1 MILRE
6 LSIEAFGVWKGLRL
20 TSLTPELNVFYG
32 PNEAGKTTVLQF
44 VRSMFY
50 GFSPERRRRYLPP
63 VGGGNGGGRLE
74 LEVQGKK
81 FLLERY
87 ENEAYPLGR
96 LTLRDESGAA
106 PPPQVLEQW
115 LGGLE
120 DKLYTHVFALEL
132 DELQELGTLSDMEA
146 ARRFYELSVGLGDVR
161 LESVLDSLR
170 DDRRRRL
177 GTPEQRARIQ
187 DLIAQRKSLRG
198 QLDQQRPDLDAE
210 QSLSAAQRELEVRI
224 GADEGR
230 IAELE
235 GRLKRLEGLAAVDGL
250 LRQRDRLQARLD
262 ELRQTRRLSPQAV
275 DRLEKLEQRLTA
287 RRARKEMQER
297 EARKVRSEAEKI
309 TVQPNWKGRRREV
322 EALAGQ
328 LPWLEALELRS
339 AEWRKEVAR
348 CEAELA
354 TLRKQTGAAPP
365 AAAAAPTNKNAP
377 ANPQTSRTAAS
388 PGSGAAQLLGSAPL
402 FALPTASSAP
412 ASSPAASAKGVS
424 LDAASLAEGASE
436 SAWEKVR
443 PLAAK
448 AIQARK
454 AFRKH
459 QVRARKRREQCEAAA
474 QRIASGLPDATHRD
488 LELAWEEVARHVELM
503 HERLQLEHRV
513 SQLHQDYQEAAARGA
528 ELIDSQVMPAWALYG
543 LAGLFTFGLMLLSA
557 SFLIPSW
564 FSSQW
569 GWMLSLAGLGGLGI
583 AGAVNYAWQRAAEF
597 RLEKAQQQAEGL
609 SAAIVQLQEEQRRID
624 VELPTSNIDL
634 HERLAQAEDEKARL
648 EEMLPLATQRK
659 SLKSKAQSA
668 VKKARAAQAQMNE
681 AMSAF
686 QSAVKSHGLP
696 EKILPTQIQSLGKC
710 FQQAAQLQARANL
723 FQQEIDRHQ
732 VLVDRLRGQ
741 VQKLFQELGQP
752 APQDLKA
759 GLEKLKSQLS
769 ERSDRLAQKRSL
781 VEQYRKVR
789 RRGSWDARVLAGLE
803 KTKQKRLAAWG
814 VSSAAEAAKLIERLA
829 EARKLRDEHKSLTAS
844 LKETARD
851 VGGAAAAV
859 AELAA
864 LEGGLAAA
872 RSGIE
877 RELKTAR
884 DGLQSAYQELGRLEA
899 RSESPT
905 DDKLRDELRRQLDVV
920 ETELQAA
927 CEAWQ
932 GLALAEALLDAVRV
946 DFEEHRQPRTLV
958 QASEYLR
965 ALTEGGYVK
974 IRSTVADRTLY
985 VEDAEGRILAVE
997 KLSRGARELLYLA
1010 LRLAIVDDYADK
1022 GVRLPVV
1029 LDDLFVNFDERRTQ
1043 AAVRLLVDFARRG
1056 RQVVVLTCH
1065 GHTANYFQD
1074 QGVPVRGLPPRD
1086 PETGRPAGER
1096 SWSDFAEPAAAVQT
1110 LEAEHL
1116 EPVRTVRPA
1125 PPAPAPL
1132 ASPASLA
1139 SPAPLASSAA
1149 WTANPSDRTPG
1160 WSETRLD
1167 RIVREAAEPAGSDD
1181 GTRPSGN
1188 LYGVFDGDG
1197 LDDEAPSVIEVQEMV
1212 EFPAP
1217 TPSQL
1222 GMEPSA
1228 PVDGLE
1234 RTPPRFP
1241 AAPPPRVEAVGG
1253 ESPDALSA
1261 DQEFDEED
1269 DELDAEDEA
1278 ELADTGHALL
1288 TGEGSNDPAPLP
1300 PAAVPIAFS
1309 AIAAAPDSI
1318 WWSHEMQIGEED
1330 AVPTIGSELVPVEEI
1345 GEVVDGSSFEHPGPL
1360 LPPPPVVEA
1369 PPEERR
1375 SALGPRRVKRKKLRR
1390 PIRPA
1395 ADLDASEAPA
1405 AKVPNAS
1412 RPPLLPTR
1420 DLYSLADDL
1429 DSGPGV
1435 YEAARPH
1442 VREGWK
1448 PQPPAGGDPR
1458 SNWWRLGA
1466 WPVDSSEESAES
1478 PDEPDDEDEDD
1489 DAPVIFEADSPSGW
1503 TAPSSPPPTPAP
1515 IETWL
1520 REDRDP
1526 PSPPQPPTPPPASR
1540 PPRAYREVNG
1550 PGAAPSVRPVRSLQP
1565 RLYSPEVEEIVVEP
1579 DEPPTIRYIDVP
1591 LDAFLGAASPTAA
1604 AEAALAAESKREPE
1618 DDLELDVEFDAAPR
1632 IEPESEPEEAPAPR
1646 KAASERRA
1654 AGGKKRKKKR
1664 STVQRRIDPPATETP
1679 QPSPP
1684 PWRST
1689 QVDTNILRWPAPPAI
1704 PPARS
1709 PSSRSPNS
1717 GNSME
1722 DFVSWAEWGGPPGED
1737 G

>member
-20 TSLTPELNVFYG
+20 TSLTPDLNVFYG

-63 VGGGNGGGRLE
+63 AGGGNGGGRLE
-74 LEVQGKK
+74 LEVQGKR
-81 FLLERY
+81 FQLERY

-106 PPPQVLEQW
+106 PSPQALEQW

-187 DLIAQRKSLRG
+187 DLIAQRKALHA
-198 QLDQQRPDLDAE
+198 QLDQHRPDLDAE
-210 QSLSAAQRELEVRI
+210 QSLSSAQRELEARI
-224 GADEGR
+224 GADEAR

-235 GRLKRLEGLAAVDGL
+235 DRLKRLEGLAAVDGL

-262 ELRQTRRLSPQAV
+262 DLRQTRRLSPQAV
-275 DRLEKLEQRLTA
+275 DRLEKLEQRLVA
-287 RRARKEMQER
+287 RRARKETQER

-309 TVQPNWKGRRREV
+309 TVQSNWKGRRREV

-354 TLRKQTGAAPP
+354 TLRKQTGAAPQ
-365 AAAAAPTNKNAP
+365 AAAAQAQSGKNAS
-377 ANPQTSRTAAS
+377 ANPQASRTAAS

-402 FALPTASSAP
+402 FALPT
-412 ASSPAASAKGVS
+412 SSPAPAPSTASAKGAS
-424 LDAASLAEGASE
+424 IDPAALAESASE
-436 SAWEKVR
+436 AAWEKVR

-448 AIQARK
+448 AIQARR

-474 QRIASGLPDATHRD
+474 QRIASGLPEATHRD

-569 GWMLSLAGLGGLGI
+569 GWLLSLAGLGGLGI

-659 SLKSKAQSA
+659 SLKSKVQSA
-668 VKKARAAQAQMNE
+668 VKKARAAHAQMNE

-686 QSAVKSHGLP
+686 QSAVKAHGLP
-696 EKILPTQIQSLGKC
+696 EKILPTQIQSLGKS

-723 FQQEIDRHQ
+723 FKQEIDRHQ

-759 GLEKLKSQLS
+759 GLEKLTKQLRD
-769 ERSDRLAQKRSL
+769 RSDRLAQKRSL
-781 VEQYRKVR
+781 KDQYRKVR

-814 VSSAAEAAKLIERLA
+814 VGSAAEAAKLIERLA
-829 EARKLRDEHKSLTAS
+829 EARKLREEHKSLTAS
-844 LKETARD
+844 LKETARG

-877 RELKTAR
+877 RELKVAR

-920 ETELQAA
+920 ETELQTA

-974 IRSTVADRTLY
+974 IRSTIADRTLY
-985 VEDAEGRILAVE
+985 VEDADGRILAVE

-1086 PETGRPAGER
+1086 PETGRPAAER
-1096 SWSDFAEPAAAVQT
+1096 TWSDFAEPAATPAPT
-1110 LEAEHL
+1110 LVAERL
-1116 EPVRTVRPA
+1116 EPVRPIRA
-1125 PPAPAPL
+1125 AASASAPL
-1132 ASPASLA
+1132 ASPAA
-1139 SPAPLASSAA
+1139 G
-1149 WTANPSDRTPG
+1149 TANPSDRTPG

-1167 RIVREAAEPAGSDD
+1167 RIVGAAAEPAAGDD
-1181 GTRPSGN
+1181 ATRPSGN

-1197 LDDEAPSVIEVQEMV
+1197 LDDETPSVIEVQEVV

-1241 AAPPPRVEAVGG
+1241 AAPAPQAEAVR
-1253 ESPDALSA
+1253 SAPPDALEA
-1261 DQEFDEED
+1261 DQEFHEEEED
-1269 DELDAEDEA
+1269 VLDAEDEA
-1278 ELADTGHALL
+1278 ELAETGHALL
-1288 TGEGSNDPAPLP
+1288 TGDASNDPVPPP
-1300 PAAVPIAFS
+1300 PAAVPLAFS

-1330 AVPTIGSELVPVEEI
+1330 AVPTIGSELVQVEEI
-1345 GEVVDGSSFEHPGPL
+1345 GEVVDGSSFEHPAPL
-1360 LPPPPVVEA
+1360 LPQPPAIETREPD
-1369 PPEERR
+1369 ERR
-1375 SALGPRRVKRKKLRR
+1375 SALGPRRAKRKKLRR

-1395 ADLDASEAPA
+1395 AGLEASEKPS
-1405 AKVPNAS
+1405 AKPPTAS

-1420 DLYSLADDL
+1420 DLYSLAEDL
-1429 DSGPGV
+1429 DSGGSV
-1435 YEAARPH
+1435 YEAAPPRPNL
-1442 VREGWK
+1442 RDGRK
-1448 PQPPAGGDPR
+1448 PESPAGDPR

-1466 WPVDSSEESAES
+1466 WPVDSSEASADVPEE
-1478 PDEPDDEDEDD
+1478 DEDDEDLDD

-1503 TAPSSPPPTPAP
+1503 TAPTPPTPAPAP

-1520 REDRDP
+1520 QVDRDP
-1526 PSPPQPPTPPPASR
+1526 PSPPQPPTPPPSSR

-1550 PGAAPSVRPVRSLQP
+1550 PGVAPSVRPVRSLQP
-1565 RLYSPEVEEIVVEP
+1565 RLYSPELEEIVVEP
-1579 DEPPTIRYIDVP
+1579 DEAPTVRFIDVP
-1591 LDAFLGAASPTAA
+1591 LDAFLGAASPSAA
-1604 AEAALAAESKREPE
+1604 AAAALAAEPRPEPD
-1618 DDLELDVEFDAAPR
+1618 DDLELDVEFDAPPTSAL
-1632 IEPESEPEEAPAPR
+1632 EPEEKPAPR
-1646 KAASERRA
+1646 RAASERRA
-1654 AGGKKRKKKR
+1654 AAGKKRKKKR
-1664 STVQRRIDPPATETP
+1664 PSVQRRIDPPATETP

-1689 QVDTNILRWPAPPAI
+1689 QVDATFPRWPAPPAI

-1717 GNSME
+1717 GSSME